1 MSNWRPKPRWGRK
14 EKRLPIFYPALV
26 LFLAVMI
33 FLELDSGTAEKIAI
47 DAAMVQTSNMAADSR
62 NQGGSPLPVAE
73 DYSLDIETI
82 NLHRKEQ
89 GINQEI
95 SLENYI
101 VGVVAGEMPT
111 TFAFEALKAQSVIAR
126 TYAAAV
132 ISQGGELCD
141 DPGHCQCY
149 YDPDSLK
156 QMWGDSFE
164 EKYTLCVK
172 AVEETKGEVILYS
185 GEIAKTFFHSTCGG
199 QTSSAAEVWGED
211 IPYLQSVDCSWDRDA
226 PRYQETVTLSV
237 EELPYLL
244 NIDGGSDVP
253 VTAGLTNSGRVESV
267 AYGGRTIKATD
278 FRKSL
283 TLNSTNF
290 SIEPQG
296 DKVVISTKGFGHGVG
311 LCQYGA
317 DGMAKEGNTYRQIID
332 HYYTGVQLGKIVCP

>member
-1 MSNWRPKPRWGRK
+1 MSKLRLKPRWGRRK
-14 EKRLPIFYPALV
+14 KRLPVFYPALV
-26 LFLAVMI
+26 LFLAIMVFM
-33 FLELDSGTAEKIAI
+33 ELDSGAAEKIAV
-47 DAAMVQTSNMAADSR
+47 DSAMIQNPNVASASQSQETS
-62 NQGGSPLPVAE
+62 PPPVAE
-73 DYSLDIETI
+73 SYSLDIKTI
-82 NLHRKEQ
+82 NLYRKDQ
-89 GINQEI
+89 GLTQDI
-95 SLENYI
+95 SLDEYI
-101 VGVVAGEMPT
+101 TGVVAGEMPT
-111 TFAFEALKAQSVIAR
+111 NFAFEALKAQSVIAR

-149 YDPDSLK
+149 YDTASL
-156 QMWGDSFE
+156 QQRWGDDFA
-164 EKYTLCVK
+164 EKYALCAK
-172 AVEETKGEVILYS
+172 AVEETKDEVILYN

-199 QTSSAAEVWGED
+199 HTSSAAEVWGED
-211 IPYLQSVDCSWDRDA
+211 IPYLQSVDCSWDKDA

-244 NIDGGSDVP
+244 NIDGGKDVP
-253 VTAGLTNSGRVESV
+253 VTAGLTDSGRVETV
-267 AYGGRTIKATD
+267 AYGGQTIKATD

-317 DGMAKEGNTYRQIID
+317 DGMAKQGSTYREIIN
-332 HYYTGVQLGKIVCP
+332 HYYTGVQLGKIVSP